1 VKERKKSLKYGG
13 GMFYAK
19 AYELVS
25 GMKRK
30 YWAKLG
36 LLFYHHYKQ
45 K

>member
-1 VKERKKSLKYGG
+1 VKERKKSFKYGG
-13 GMFYAK
+13 IFYAK

-25 GMKRK
+25 GRKRK